1 MTASNLR
8 KILSIILAVVVVLN
22 LVLFVMKIVTIAT
35 FWLVIIISAVV
46 AYVILPK
53 LGKQSPENA

>member
-8 KILSIILAVVVVLN
+8 KILSIILAAVVVLN

-35 FWLVIIISAVV
+35 FWLVIILSAVA
-46 AYVILPK
+46 AYIVLPRIK
-53 LGKQSPENA
+53 K

>member
-1 MTASNLR
+1 MTASKLR

-35 FWLVIIISAVV
+35 FWLVIILSAVA
-46 AYVILPK
+46 AYIVLPRIK
-53 LGKQSPENA
+53 K

>member
-35 FWLVIIISAVV
+35 FWLVIILSAVA
-46 AYVILPK
+46 AYVILPRIK
-53 LGKQSPENA
+53 K